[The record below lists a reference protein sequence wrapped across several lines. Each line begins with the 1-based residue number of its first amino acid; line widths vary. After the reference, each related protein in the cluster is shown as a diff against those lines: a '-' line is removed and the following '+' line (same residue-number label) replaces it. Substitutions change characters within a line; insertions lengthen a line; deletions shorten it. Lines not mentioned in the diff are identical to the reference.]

1 MTLQKNCVLMLAVL
15 LYLFCVLVTV
25 NIVSSEKLKGNE
37 LLQYLVI
44 FVLAAIFGVA
54 MYLVY
59 DNSELKKENY
69 HKPEHEE
76 SHNNKHSK
84 NELSNKLKDNQI
96 VLVVA
101 MWCGFSKRQLA
112 HLEESGL
119 KEHVKILDEAKDKDQ
134 MKEMN
139 IKPRAFPHWH
149 SMTTGRGESGYTE
162 DIGKVV
168 DDLSQAMPEKSH
180 SGGDQSDPLKRL
192 KDLNLVMIYA
202 DWCGHCNSTKKMF
215 KQSGV
220 VNGDHIELLT
230 SDEAQKKYG
239 VTVEALP
246 CFYKHDTKEK
256 QLGGVGSVEQ
266 LIEKFE

>member
-15 LYLFCVLVTV
+15 LYLFCALVTV
-25 NIVSSEKLKGNE
+25 NIVCSEKLRGNQ

-44 FVLAAIFGVA
+44 FVLAAVFGVA

-59 DNSELKKENY
+59 QNSEFNHENY
-69 HKPEHEE
+69 HKDNHKEEE
-76 SHNNKHSK
+76 SHQN
-84 NELSNKLKDNQI
+84 SNQLADKLKKNNM

-112 HLEESGL
+112 HLEENGL
-119 KEHVKILDEAKDKDQ
+119 KQHVTILDEATDKEQ
-134 MKEMN
+134 MEKMGIN
-139 IKPRAFPHWH
+139 AQAFPHWH

-162 DIGKVV
+162 DVEKVV
-168 DDLSQAMPEKSH
+168 DDLSKPSH
-180 SGGDQSDPLKRL
+180 DSENHNNESDSLKRL

-202 DWCGHCNSTKKMF
+202 DWCTHCKTTKKIF

-220 VNGDHIELLT
+220 VDGEHIEMLT
-230 SDEAQKKYG
+230 SDEAEKKYG

-256 QLGGVGSVEQ
+256 HLGGVGSVEQ
-266 LIEKFE
+266 LVEKFE